1 MIEIILYSL
10 VLLVVQ
16 IMAHYPLNMQSVAY
30 FLSNRDEAI
39 SYSVATQRIQRAADN
54 LKETLPIFLALM
66 ILGIIEDIDLTSLG
80 WYWLILRAAFFLLY
94 SFGVEKI
101 RSVVWI
107 LALIVL
113 GLMAFSFLFF
123 EPVQKYLSFFLM
135 LLETHFLD

>member
-16 IMAHYPLNMQSVAY
+16 IMAHYPLNIQSVAY

-54 LKETLPIFLALM
+54 LNETLPIFLALM
-66 ILGIIEDIDLTSLG
+66 ILGVIEDIDLTSLG
-80 WYWLILRAAFFLLY
+80 WYWLILRVAFFLLY

-113 GLMAFSFLFF
+113 GLMALSFL
-123 EPVQKYLSFFLM
+123 
-135 LLETHFLD
+135 